1 MTYYTRKPN
10 YSRPYGHAFFIS
22 AIDRACEAAA
32 KARGWAGQ
40 EQNPKEAA
48 RLYGVAIADA
58 ETAFREITADDDWR
72 RECVDIIA
80 WMESKVARWRERLNQ
95 LEAKQ

>member
-1 MTYYTRKPN
+1 MTYYANKPN
-10 YSRPYGHAFFIS
+10 YSRPYGHTSFIT

-48 RLYGVAIADA
+48 RLYGVAIAEA
-58 ETAFREITADDDWR
+58 ETAFREIAANDDWR
-72 RECVDIIA
+72 RKCVDIIP
-80 WMESKVARWRERLNQ
+80 WMEIKVACWREWLNQ